1 MRRKVP
7 ALELLAYAVV
17 CLVWGSTYLAIK
29 VGLDSFNP
37 FSFAALR
44 YWAAAPLMGL
54 LAARA
59 GVRFRFELRHLW
71 PAFGVGVLFI
81 GLCNGMVFWAETRL
95 DSSYTA
101 LLITAS
107 PLWTALLS
115 ALAASWLPGE
125 GRLGV
130 RGWLG
135 IAVGFVGSYF
145 LLHPEKVLPE
155 NFFAALVVEGSVVI
169 WAVGSLWVRRVR
181 ERYHPLEMATW
192 QMVSGALV
200 LSFIALVRGE
210 RLLHSPLTAGAALSL
225 LYLVV
230 FGSCLAFSA
239 YFFLLRVWPATRVAT
254 SAYINPVVAVSLGWL
269 VLGEWP
275 GPEALLGGVLVLV
288 GVSLVL
294 GSPQPPPA
302 AADPE

>member
-1 MRRKVP
+1 MRGRFSG
-7 ALELLAYAVV
+7 LEISAYAIV
-17 CLVWGSTYLAIK
+17 CVVWGSTYLAIK
-29 VGLDSFNP
+29 VGLKSFSP
-37 FSFAALR
+37 FSFAAVR
-44 YWAAAPLMGL
+44 YWAAAPLMAL

-59 GVRFRFELRHLW
+59 GVHLRFRLAHLG
-71 PAFGVGVLFI
+71 PALGVGVLFI

-115 ALAASWLPGE
+115 ALAGSWLPGE
-125 GRLGV
+125 GGLGV
-130 RGWLG
+130 RGWGG
-135 IAVGFVGSYF
+135 IAVGFAGSYF

-181 ERYHPLEMATW
+181 EQYHPLEMATW

-200 LSFIALVRGE
+200 LSLIALVRGE
-210 RLLHSPLTAGAALSL
+210 RLLHSPLTPAAGFSL

-239 YFFLLRVWPATRVAT
+239 YFFLLRAWPATRVAT
-254 SAYINPVVAVSLGWL
+254 SAYINPVVAVLLGWL

-294 GSPQPPPA
+294 GSPQVPPSPA
-302 AADPE
+302 EPE